1 MRKPLSVALALIS
14 TMTMGANSIPVKEN
28 SDIAL
33 TLSQNNYNRIVVKN
47 DKIIEAVFPPNS
59 MAIKRDEQDGSV

>member
-14 TMTMGANSIPVKEN
+14 TMTMGANSISVKEN

-33 TLSQNNYNRIVVKN
+33 TLSQ
-47 DKIIEAVFPPNS
+47 IITA
-59 MAIKRDEQDGSV
+59 AL